1 VSAAVAA
8 PDPAALVDLERYP
21 LLRLASPEGSA
32 LVATCR
38 AQLAEAGACE
48 LEGFLRPEAAAEM
61 AAEGGALAPSAHR
74 SAGKATPY
82 LELPDAGWPEDHP
95 RRSWN
100 PYRLGAVAYDQFPAA
115 SALRRLYEWEPLM
128 AFLAQCLGRQRLF
141 RYADPL
147 GALNLAVMLD
157 GDELEWHFDQTDFVV
172 SLALQNGERGG
183 DFLYAPRIRSG
194 GDERYGDVQRLLAGD
209 ASQVR
214 RLPMRP
220 GTLLLFEGRYSIHCV
235 SPVRGATPRLV
246 GLLAYDTKPGTCASP
261 LLQQDRYGRVVRPPG
276 EAHQAAAAARGGRA

>member
-1 VSAAVAA
+1 LSAATLT
-8 PDPAALVDLERYP
+8 PDPALSVDLARYP
-21 LLRLASPEGSA
+21 IERLAAPEGRA
-32 LVATCR
+32 LVAGCR
-38 AQLAEAGACE
+38 AQLAATGACE
-48 LEGFLRPEAAAEM
+48 LEGFLTPEATAGM
-61 AAEGGALAPSAHR
+61 AREGAALAPGAHR

-95 RRSWN
+95 RRSFN
-100 PYRLGAVAYDQFPAA
+100 PYRLGALAYDQFPAA
-115 SALRRLYEWEPLM
+115 SALRRLYEWDPLTRFIG
-128 AFLAQCLGRQRLF
+128 ACIGRERLF

-147 GALNLAVMLD
+147 GALNLAVMQD

-172 SLALQNGERGG
+172 SLALQNGESGG

-194 GDERYGDVQRLLAGD
+194 ADERYAEVQRLLGGD
-209 ASQVR
+209 AREVR

-235 SPVRGATPRLV
+235 SAIRGATPRLV

-261 LLQQDRYGRVVRPPG
+261 LLQQARYGRVLRPSG
-276 EAHQAAAAARGGRA
+276 EAGQGGTV